1 MQVAT
6 TFRTSTGTV
15 WTVAGTHLTRLCSE
29 RGEPRDLHV
38 AVPNA
43 VDSRGE
49 PVVAVRV
56 GGTITFVADGAVKT
70 TGRIAEILRVASV
83 AAA

>member
-6 TFRTSTGTV
+6 TFRTTTGTV
-15 WTVAGTHLTRLCSE
+15 WTVAGTLLTRICSE
-29 RGEPRDLHV
+29 RGEPRDVHT

-43 VDSRGE
+43 VDREGQ

-56 GGTITFVADGAVKT
+56 GSGIAFVADGGVKT
-70 TGRIAEILRVASV
+70 TAPVAEIVRVASV
-83 AAA
+83 RAA